1 VKIKLF
7 CEGKTE
13 KGLRELLRKA
23 VNQDLSKPC
32 GLKIKTFDGVANLL
46 KGIEGKLK
54 IEFQEGAKVIYL
66 LVDLYR
72 YPNIEPKTLEER
84 VKNVKEDIETKLGN
98 RREGVKIFVIIHEVE
113 TWILADSKAIQKR
126 LKSYTPEAYSN
137 LEQDGKYQQPS
148 KVLNQI
154 FRQHHPK
161 GYGYEKAVDGV
172 FLLENVDWRM
182 VYATCTVFKS
192 LVDALRDDCKQF
204 A

>member
-113 TWILADSKAIQKR
+113 NLDIGRFQSNSKAIEVIHARSLFQFGTRWKVSTA
-126 LKSYTPEAYSN
+126 LESAEPDFQTASPER
-137 LEQDGKYQQPS
+137 
-148 KVLNQI
+148 I
-154 FRQHHPK
+154 
-161 GYGYEKAVDGV
+161 
-172 FLLENVDWRM
+172 WI
-182 VYATCTVFKS
+182 
-192 LVDALRDDCKQF
+192 
-204 A
+204 

>member
-1 VKIKLF
+1 MNIKLF

-23 VNQDLSKPC
+23 VNQGLSTPC
-32 GLKIKTFDGVANLL
+32 GLKVKTFNGVADLL
-46 KGIEGKLK
+46 KGIERKLK

-72 YPNIEPKTLEER
+72 YPNIEGNTLEER
-84 VKNVKEDIETKLGN
+84 VKNVKEDIETRLGEC
-98 RREGVKIFVIIHEVE
+98 REGVKIFVIIHEVE
-113 TWILADSKAIQKR
+113 TWILADSKVIQKR
-126 LKSYTPEAYSN
+126 LKSYAPETYSN
-137 LEQDGKYQQPS
+137 LEQDGKYEQPS
-148 KVLNQI
+148 KVLKQI
-154 FRQHHPK
+154 FKQHHPK

-182 VYATCTVFKS
+182 VYTTCTVFKS